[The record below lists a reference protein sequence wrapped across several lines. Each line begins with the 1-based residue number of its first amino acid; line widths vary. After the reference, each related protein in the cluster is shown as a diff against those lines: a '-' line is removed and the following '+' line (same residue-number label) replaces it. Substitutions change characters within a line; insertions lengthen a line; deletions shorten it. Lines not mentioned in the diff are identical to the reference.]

1 MAESKRA
8 VVVGGA
14 TGIGSGICRVLAARG
29 YRVDLCD
36 IDEEG
41 AHALTTELS
50 EADIAFHRVDV
61 TDAATIMAA
70 ERAIRA
76 DGQPCDLLFAN
87 AGAITLK
94 PFIDATDDDWSWL
107 FSINFFGCVKTI
119 RSFLPGLLT
128 QQSPSR
134 ICVTS
139 SVAALRTPPMLGQ
152 TLYMASKSSQ
162 IGFCNGLRVELEGT
176 NVGLSVIVP
185 GPVQSKLRDK
195 SEITR
200 PGAVKIDISAG
211 LSTGPAFISPEDA
224 AERIMEGVA
233 LGRPYIATHPGD
245 KPLVR
250 AMQDLVLQAFD

>member
-61 TDAATIMAA
+61 TDSATIMAA

-134 ICVTS
+134 ICRHCTWLPSRHKLAFATDCES
-139 SVAALRTPPMLGQ
+139 SSKAQMSGS
-152 TLYMASKSSQ
+152 AS
-162 IGFCNGLRVELEGT
+162 
-176 NVGLSVIVP
+176 
-185 GPVQSKLRDK
+185 
-195 SEITR
+195 
-200 PGAVKIDISAG
+200 
-211 LSTGPAFISPEDA
+211 
-224 AERIMEGVA
+224 
-233 LGRPYIATHPGD
+233 
-245 KPLVR
+245 
-250 AMQDLVLQAFD
+250 